1 MRPAAVTSPSTGTAR
16 RAALGDSTSS
26 NRGTGSPRRSWSG
39 PSGQSP
45 LFAVTNAPSA
55 TSVTTARRSQR
66 SRRPVRAHHQTWT
79 MAPRNATAIAPW
91 PARKARA
98 AGDNRPLAMLARMAS
113 AAYFVQTRGYRF
125 LLLGGPAIKVSG
137 RSGEVGVGV
146 VAHFSFGA
154 DGADC
159 SWELSRLLN
168 SMRGRQAARKQR
180 ELAETG
186 APPRGR
192 LGLKGSSRERTCQ
205 AAIRT
210 LRGDGRHGRVLAVA
224 GGEQRV
230 ENVPGVAGSPS
241 LVGGLDGG
249 PATDR

>member
-1 MRPAAVTSPSTGTAR
+1 MSPSVGTAR
-16 RAALGDSTSS
+16 RAALGESTSS

-79 MAPRNATAIAPW
+79 MAPRNATVIAPW

-98 AGDNRPLAMLARMAS
+98 AGDKRPSAMLARMAS
-113 AAYFVQTRGYRF
+113 AAYFVQTRGHRF
-125 LLLGGPAIKVSG
+125 LLLGGPAVKVSG

-154 DGADC
+154 WGRRLFVGAVSASQFHAGPSGGQKPAGACRDRC
-159 SWELSRLLN
+159 D
-168 SMRGRQAARKQR
+168 AA
-180 ELAETG
+180 G
-186 APPRGR
+186 AA
-192 LGLKGSSRERTCQ
+192 GLEG
-205 AAIRT
+205 
-210 LRGDGRHGRVLAVA
+210 LVA
-224 GGEQRV
+224 
-230 ENVPGVAGSPS
+230 
-241 LVGGLDGG
+241 
-249 PATDR
+249 

>member
-16 RAALGDSTSS
+16 RAALGESTSS

-66 SRRPVRAHHQTWT
+66 SRRPVRAQHQTWT

-113 AAYFVQTRGYRF
+113 AAYFVQTRGHRF
-125 LLLGGPAIKVSG
+125 LLLGGPAVKVSG

-154 DGADC
+154 WGRRLFVGAV
-159 SWELSRLLN
+159 SASQFHAGP
-168 SMRGRQAARKQR
+168 SGGQKAA
-180 ELAETG
+180 G
-186 APPRGR
+186 ACRDRSAAAGAA
-192 LGLKGSSRERTCQ
+192 GLEG
-205 AAIRT
+205 
-210 LRGDGRHGRVLAVA
+210 LVA
-224 GGEQRV
+224 
-230 ENVPGVAGSPS
+230 
-241 LVGGLDGG
+241 
-249 PATDR
+249 

>member
-1 MRPAAVTSPSTGTAR
+1 MERPKRTVAVVCGDERP
-16 RAALGDSTSS
+16 LGHECDD
-26 NRGTGSPRRSWSG
+26 GKAQP
-39 PSGQSP
+39 
-45 LFAVTNAPSA
+45 
-55 TSVTTARRSQR
+55 
-66 SRRPVRAHHQTWT
+66 
-79 MAPRNATAIAPW
+79 AIASSREGTP
-91 PARKARA
+91 PNVDDGTEKRHRGCAVASTARA

-125 LLLGGPAIKVSG
+125 LLLGGPAVKVSG

-210 LRGDGRHGRVLAVA
+210 LRATADMA
-224 GGEQRV
+224 GFLPWR
-230 ENVPGVAGSPS
+230 AGSS
-241 LVGGLDGG
+241 
-249 PATDR
+249 A

>member
-1 MRPAAVTSPSTGTAR
+1 MTSPSTGTAR
-16 RAALGDSTSS
+16 RAALGESTSS

-91 PARKARA
+91 PAQKPAPPRQ
-98 AGDNRPLAMLARMAS
+98 PPIAMLARIKHRV
-113 AAYFVQTRGYRF
+113 FRPDPGYRF
-125 LLLGGPAIKVSG
+125 LCWGGGCQGLG

-154 DGADC
+154 GGADC

-186 APPRGR
+186 AAPRGR

-210 LRGDGRHGRVLAVA
+210 LRATADMAGFLPWRAVSSAQRRCQGLLGRQPGGRP
-224 GGEQRV
+224 RRR
-230 ENVPGVAGSPS
+230 PR
-241 LVGGLDGG
+241 D
-249 PATDR
+249 